1 MEDRD
6 LTMLT
11 EDEQRALDLSFQ
23 PGLSEKRMRNIVI
36 NFFLGLVALVLFV
49 AYRIG
54 LVWISGVAAAILVVS
69 AIEKVSY
76 TRAMLHYK
84 SLVRKLVNRVEQ
96 LEGSKPTAL
105 DSHPAERLRRQLELN
120 RPRAEVQHRANP

>member
-6 LTMLT
+6 VTMLT

-23 PGLSEKRMRNIVI
+23 PGLTEKRMRNIAI
-36 NFFLGLVALVLFV
+36 NFFLGLIALVLFA

-54 LVWISGVAAAILVVS
+54 LEWISGVAAAILVVS

-76 TRAMLHYK
+76 SRAMLHYK
-84 SLVRKLVNRVEQ
+84 SLVRKLVHRVEQ
-96 LEGSKPTAL
+96 LEGTNPTAL
-105 DSHPAERLRRQLELN
+105 GSHPAEQLRRQLELD
-120 RPRAEVQHRANP
+120 RPRAHVRH

>member
-6 LTMLT
+6 VMMLT

-23 PGLSEKRMRNIVI
+23 PGLTENRMRNIVI
-36 NFFLGLVALVLFV
+36 NFFLGLVALVLFA

-54 LVWISGVAAAILVVS
+54 LVWISGVAFAILIVS
-69 AIEKVSY
+69 AVEKVSY

-84 SLVRKLVNRVEQ
+84 SLVRKLVHRVEQ
-96 LEGSKPTAL
+96 LEGSPSTAMG
-105 DSHPAERLRRQLELN
+105 SHPAERLRRQLELD
-120 RPRAEVQHRANP
+120 RPVPHSGA